1 MWWQANLM
9 RDELSRW
16 LLRYVAFP
24 IISILSSSIS
34 VTSCHFLSRDKANGI
49 QQNKP
54 RLNSTVVLVWRK
66 KQMNRPIKL
75 FKLINQFIYHRAY
88 YKWHCCVISLTG
100 TSRLSLR
107 ALKVIQNN
115 EHEFRMQK
123 LILNSSQKS
132 QVGTWNNIVNYK
144 WAYKIA
150 HAYQS

>member
-24 IISILSSSIS
+24 VISILSSSIS

-66 KQMNRPIKL
+66 TDQQIDQIIQ
-75 FKLINQFIYHRAY
+75 INQSIY
-88 YKWHCCVISLTG
+88 
-100 TSRLSLR
+100 LSSSILQVTLLR
-107 ALKVIQNN
+107 YFTDRNKQA
-115 EHEFRMQK
+115 E
-123 LILNSSQKS
+123 SKS
-132 QVGTWNNIVNYK
+132 
-144 WAYKIA
+144 A
-150 HAYQS
+150 